1 MKRQLK
7 RPPVR
12 RNKIG
17 VKSTKNGDFVL
28 LTPKLYPE
36 STESTVSV
44 LSDRIILL
52 RKGKLCSG

>member
-17 VKSTKNGDFVL
+17 VKSTKNGDSVL
-28 LTPKLYPE
+28 LTPKLYSE
-36 STESTVSV
+36 REATM
-44 LSDRIILL
+44 
-52 RKGKLCSG
+52 K